1 MNLKRDKKKI
11 KINKKKLHSAYY
23 GKDGWILW
31 GKPFKIHAK
40 RKKDNY
46 GQILDGINKDNVKVR

>member
-11 KINKKKLHSAYY
+11 KINKKKLRSAYY
-23 GKDGWILW
+23 GKDRWILW
-31 GKPFKIHAK
+31 GKSFKIHAK

-46 GQILDGINKDNVKVR
+46 GEILNGIKKDNVKVR